1 MISQVTFTADKK
13 LKEQALKKAKIEGIT
28 LKALLTY
35 SMKSFVNG
43 DLSFHLRSK
52 NKEPYVEE
60 LFFDDPQLM
69 EKAKKVADLL
79 K

>member
-35 SMKSFVNG
+35 SMKSFVEG
-43 DLSFHLRSK
+43 DLSFRLLSK
-52 NKEPYVEE
+52 DKEPLIEE
-60 LFFDDPQLM
+60 LFFDDPELM
-69 EKAKKVADLL
+69 KKAQRVADLL
-79 K
+79 N